1 MKISLKAKSIIKK
14 VALALAG
21 IAALTAVG
29 FGVKAIV
36 DYTKKDLKTISPT
49 FEIGNLGSDGKYVN
63 DESTLY
69 TKDAFRCDG
78 LQIKLDFDNQINYQI
93 FYYDDLDNFTES
105 TDVLSEAYSDG
116 GHDSYARLVIIPTND
131 EDDKISWTEK
141 FTYPQQLTIK
151 VNKNQNNDYVNILNK
166 RLRVVEHI
174 SDLRFVYGDIISAN
188 GSFQF
193 AANGMTSC
201 TSKDVL
207 AVKGGYKLTLYSS
220 AMTIPSGASAKL
232 EVFEFRENNG
242 LFDLVKQSKEFSS
255 ITFDERTT
263 HIIMKYSLW
272 SDSTSSFVEMSESD
286 LLDINK
292 CLTISKN

>member
-193 AANGMTSC
+193 AAN
-201 TSKDVL
+201 
-207 AVKGGYKLTLYSS
+207 
-220 AMTIPSGASAKL
+220 
-232 EVFEFRENNG
+232 
-242 LFDLVKQSKEFSS
+242 
-255 ITFDERTT
+255 
-263 HIIMKYSLW
+263 
-272 SDSTSSFVEMSESD
+272 
-286 LLDINK
+286 
-292 CLTISKN
+292 